1 MSGGCWQVLKS
12 PHIIGLFCHYSRSL
26 LTHVWSTQ
34 ARALESVLSRGT
46 MRDEDLDDVSTWTR
60 TTLAT
65 GSLSHTHTHTSTLM
79 SCVSI
84 VFI

>member
-1 MSGGCWQVLKS
+1 M
-12 PHIIGLFCHYSRSL
+12 
-26 LTHVWSTQ
+26 THVWSTQ

-65 GSLSHTHTHTSTLM
+65 GSLTHTHTHVNLDVLCVDSVHI
-79 SCVSI
+79 VSI
-84 VFI
+84 